1 MAKDPNQFYKQMRK
15 KSKEFDNRE
24 EYLNHELK
32 IMSFRRWG
40 IHLPFKDYNIEI
52 EDWVPALAATIGKVV
67 MVTACVAAFANA
79 PGFDLFHLPEADK
92 LAFIAEN
99 VRYELLIAGLL
110 FVILFSAILNPNAN
124 LAGTHGPMIPL
135 IAMIAAAGGHPLALG
150 VMVGVFGLI
159 LAFTKGG
166 SKLMTL
172 TGVGVRGGLLIY
184 LGAFG
189 LMGQIGKLGK
199 WAGSLLPDGS
209 VSATKLVAADASMG
223 YVSFAVIGV
232 TLLVYAYLAKVNKR
246 WLAIPLCSALAGI
259 VALACGADFSFSTSP
274 GLPHFSPLYWWGDN
288 TGWLMGWPNLGHF
301 VAVIPFAILAVA
313 MWSPDYLGHRVFQEM
328 NYPKDAKGVLMNVD
342 DTMIGAS
349 IRQGVGSFLGG
360 GNLASSWGTYM
371 IPAAIAKRP
380 IPGGALLT
388 GLLCIVASVLGFPM
402 DLAMWEPVLRV
413 ALIVGVF
420 LPLLEAGMQMVHKHK
435 DSLSAGICIFA
446 CAFVNPV
453 FGWATTM
460 LLDNLG
466 FIGDAE
472 RAKEL
477 SWKDKLLI
485 PGAAFIIC
493 IGSLALVGQLP
504 GIPAIL

>member
-1 MAKDPNQFYKQMRK
+1 MTEHSQPEYREVRK
-15 KSKEFDNRE
+15 KASEFESRE
-24 EYLNHELK
+24 AYLNNELK
-32 IMSFRRWG
+32 IMSFKRWG
-40 IHLPFKDYNIEI
+40 VHLPFRDYNIEI

-67 MVTACVAAFANA
+67 MVTAMVAVFAA
-79 PGFDLFHLPEADK
+79 QFGLSAEFV
-92 LAFIAEN
+92 AEN
-99 VRYELLIAGLL
+99 VRYELLIAGGL

-135 IAMIAAAGGHPLALG
+135 IPLIAAAGGHPLALG
-150 VMVGVFGLI
+150 IMVCVFGLA
-159 LAFTKGG
+159 LAYTKGG

-184 LGAFG
+184 LGAVG
-189 LMGQIGKLGK
+189 LIAQINATEA
-199 WAGSLLPDGS
+199 WAA
-209 VSATKLVAADASMG
+209 SADQG
-223 YVSFAVIGV
+223 YISFAVIGI
-232 TLLVYAYLAKVNKR
+232 TLAIYAYLAKINKR
-246 WLAIPLCSALAGI
+246 WLAIPLCSAIAGI
-259 VALACGADFSFSTSP
+259 VAYAMGAHFEFSTAP
-274 GLPHFSPLYWWGDN
+274 GLPPLSPMYWWGED
-288 TGWLMGWPNLGHF
+288 TGWQLGLPNLGHF

-313 MWSPDYLGHRVFQEM
+313 MWSPDYMGHRVFQEL
-328 NYPKDAKGVLMNVD
+328 NYPREAKGVLMDVD
-342 DTMIGAS
+342 DTMMVSS
-349 IRQGVGSFLGG
+349 IRQGVGAVLGG

-388 GLLCIVASVLGFPM
+388 GILCILAAVLGYPM

-460 LLDNLG
+460 LLDNMGL
-466 FIGDAE
+466 IGDAE

-477 SWKDKLLI
+477 SLKDKLLI
-485 PGAAFIIC
+485 PGAAFVVC
-493 IGSLALVGQLP
+493 VGSLALVGQLP
-504 GIPAIL
+504 GIPALL

>member
-1 MAKDPNQFYKQMRK
+1 MRNGPRNYIGSKNMSSKNKTFYRDMRRK
-15 KSKEFDNRE
+15 AQEFDNRE
-24 EYLNHELK
+24 EFLNHDLK

-40 IHLPFKDYNIEI
+40 IHLPLRDYSIEI

-67 MVTACVAAFANA
+67 MVTAMVAAFAA
-79 PGFDLFHLPEADK
+79 QFGLSPE
-92 LAFIAEN
+92 FVAEN
-99 VRYELLIAGLL
+99 VRYELLIAGAL

-135 IAMIAAAGGHPLALG
+135 IPLIAAAGGHPLALG
-150 VMVGVFGLI
+150 LMVCVFGLI
-159 LAFTKGG
+159 LAYTKGG

-184 LGAFG
+184 LGAVG
-189 LMGQIGKLGK
+189 LIGQINKTEA
-199 WAGSLLPDGS
+199 WA
-209 VSATKLVAADASMG
+209 SAGDQG
-223 YVSFAVIGV
+223 YISFAVIGV
-232 TLLVYAYLAKVNKR
+232 TVLVYAYLAKVGKR

-259 VALACGADFSFSTSP
+259 VAYVCGTDFAFTTAP
-274 GLPHFSPLYWWGDN
+274 GLPHFSPFYWWGED
-288 TGWLMGWPNLGHF
+288 TGWQLGWPNLQHF
-301 VAVIPFAILAVA
+301 IAVIPFALLAVA
-313 MWSPDYLGHRVFQEM
+313 MWSPDYLGHRVFQEL
-328 NYPKDAKGVLMNVD
+328 NYPKEAKGVLMDVD
-342 DTMIGAS
+342 DTMVGAS
-349 IRQGVGSFLGG
+349 VRQGVGALLGG

-388 GLLCIVASVLGFPM
+388 GILCVLASVLGYPM

-420 LPLLEAGMQMVHKHK
+420 LPLLEAGMQMIHKHK

-460 LLDNLG
+460 LLDNMGL
-466 FIGDAE
+466 IGDHE

-477 SWKDKLLI
+477 SAKDKYLI
-485 PGAAFIIC
+485 PGIAFVIC
-493 IGSLALVGQLP
+493 VGSLAMVGQLP
-504 GIPAIL
+504 GIPALIGN